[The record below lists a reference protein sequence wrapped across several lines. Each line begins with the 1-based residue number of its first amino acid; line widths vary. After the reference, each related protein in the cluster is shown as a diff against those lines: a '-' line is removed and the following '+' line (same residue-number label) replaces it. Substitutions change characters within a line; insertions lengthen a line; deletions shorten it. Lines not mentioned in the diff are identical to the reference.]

1 MTNPLRVSVHRSSV
15 SRTTGATRTLEP
27 LTTAP
32 DRRSGNGT
40 ENIMEFQ
47 DRQFLRLGGRQ
58 IAFVVVAL
66 ASLMLASAGA
76 AQAQRM
82 SGTAGADRIVGTAK
96 ADVIKSG
103 AGNDRIEGRG
113 GRDWLSGGRGSDRL
127 AGGSGRDRLSGGRG
141 SDRLAGGSGRD
152 RLSGGRGADRLN
164 TVDGRADRVVMGG
177 PGTDICRVDPADEAK
192 VKGCEIVKIIEPGAP
207 GVPGVPGAPDVPSV
221 PSVPGAPA
229 APGGPTVCAAP
240 PEDAALARVAL
251 DDDPP
256 PVFSDAFYAITTTIT
271 ASADGL
277 TGTDLPISIEDV
289 CDVPQ
294 SLATEAAQLVG
305 GDGVALITPA
315 TQVFDPTGV
324 LLTGDAA
331 TTAVS
336 EADTVVLK
344 AQLLPPGGW
353 RQDED
358 GAPVPTFSV
367 SRADIT
373 D

>member
-1 MTNPLRVSVHRSSV
+1 M
-15 SRTTGATRTLEP
+15 
-27 LTTAP
+27 
-32 DRRSGNGT
+32 D
-40 ENIMEFQ
+40 FQ
-47 DRQFLRLGGRQ
+47 DRQFLRLGRRQ
-58 IAFVVVAL
+58 IALVVVAL

-76 AQAQRM
+76 AQAKRL
-82 SGTAGADRIVGTAK
+82 SGTAGADRIVGSAG
-96 ADVIKSG
+96 ADVIRSG
-103 AGNDRIEGRG
+103 AGNDRIKGRS
-113 GRDWLSGGRGSDRL
+113 GRDRLSGGRGNDRL

-141 SDRLAGGSGRD
+141 NDRLAGGSGRD

-164 TVDGRADRVVMGG
+164 TVDGRADAVMGG
-177 PGTDICRVDPADEAK
+177 SGRDICRVDPADEAK
-192 VKGCEIVKIIEPGAP
+192 VKGCEIVKIIKPGAPAAPGAPAVPGAPSVPSTPGAP
-207 GVPGVPGAPDVPSV
+207 GVPG
-221 PSVPGAPA
+221 
-229 APGGPTVCAAP
+229 GPLVCAAP
-240 PEDAALARVAL
+240 PEDAALARVAQ

-256 PVFSDAFYAITTTIT
+256 LVFSDAFYAITTTIT

-315 TQVFDPTGV
+315 TQVFDATGV

-331 TTAVS
+331 TTAVG
-336 EADTVVLK
+336 EADTVVIK
-344 AQLLPPGGW
+344 AQLLPPDGW

-367 SRADIT
+367 SRADIP

>member
-1 MTNPLRVSVHRSSV
+1 
-15 SRTTGATRTLEP
+15 
-27 LTTAP
+27 
-32 DRRSGNGT
+32 
-40 ENIMEFQ
+40 MEFQ
-47 DRQFLRLGGRQ
+47 DRQFLRLGRRH
-58 IAFVVVAL
+58 IAFVVVAV
-66 ASLMLASAGA
+66 ASLLLALAGA
-76 AQAQRM
+76 AQAKRT

-103 AGNDRIEGRG
+103 AGNDRINGRG
-113 GRDWLSGGRGSDRL
+113 GS
-127 AGGSGRDRLSGGRG
+127 DRLSGGRG
-141 SDRLAGGSGRD
+141 SDRLVGGSGRD
-152 RLSGGRGADRLN
+152 WLSGGRGADRLN
-164 TVDGRADRVVMGG
+164 SVDGRADRVVRGG
-177 PGTDICRVDPADEAK
+177 PGKDICRVDPADEAK
-192 VKGCEIVKIIEPGAP
+192 VRGCETVTIIKPGAP
-207 GVPGVPGAPDVPSV
+207 GVPGAPGAPGVPGAPGALGAPVAPGV
-221 PSVPGAPA
+221 PSVPGAPGV
-229 APGGPTVCAAP
+229 PGDPLVCAVP
-240 PEDAALARVAL
+240 PEDAALTRFAL

-315 TQVFDPTGV
+315 TQVFDATGV
-324 LLTGDAA
+324 QLTGDAA
-331 TTAVS
+331 TTAVG

>member
-1 MTNPLRVSVHRSSV
+1 
-15 SRTTGATRTLEP
+15 
-27 LTTAP
+27 
-32 DRRSGNGT
+32 
-40 ENIMEFQ
+40 MEFQ
-47 DRQFLRLGGRQ
+47 DRQFLRLGRRHL
-58 IAFVVVAL
+58 ALVVVAL

-76 AQAQRM
+76 AQAKRL
-82 SGTAGADRIVGTAK
+82 SGTAAADRIVGSARG
-96 ADVIKSG
+96 DVIRSG
-103 AGNDRIEGRG
+103 AGDDRIDGRG
-113 GRDWLSGGRGSDRL
+113 GNDRLSGGRGRDRLAGGAGRDRLSGGRGNDRL

-141 SDRLAGGSGRD
+141 N
-152 RLSGGRGADRLN
+152 DRLN
-164 TVDGRADRVVMGG
+164 TADGRADRVVGG
-177 PGTDICRVDPADEAK
+177 SGSDTCRIDPADQAS
-192 VKGCEIVKIIEPGAP
+192 VKGCEIVRIIRPTPP
-207 GVPGVPGAPDVPSV
+207 GVTRPPRVPSPTGAPSV
-221 PSVPGAPA
+221 PVPVPPLV
-229 APGGPTVCAAP
+229 PGGPTVCAAP
-240 PEDAALARVAL
+240 PEDAAARAFL

-256 PVFSDAFYAITTTIT
+256 PVFSTSFYAITTTIT

-315 TQVFDPTGV
+315 TLVFDATGV
-324 LLTGDAA
+324 QLAGDAA
-331 TTAVS
+331 TTAVG

-344 AQLLPPGGW
+344 AQLLPPAGW

-367 SRADIT
+367 SRADIP